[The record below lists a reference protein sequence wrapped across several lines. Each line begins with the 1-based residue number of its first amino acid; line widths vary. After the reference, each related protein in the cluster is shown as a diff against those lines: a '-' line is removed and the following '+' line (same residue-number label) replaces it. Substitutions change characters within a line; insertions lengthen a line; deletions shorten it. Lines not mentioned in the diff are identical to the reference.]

1 MTKGKVIQIGIF
13 VSLIGLISYKFVPE
27 IGIDNFT
34 ASTISSCVLIL
45 IVVTW
50 VTSYVY
56 RVVEMEVN
64 IGREK
69 RKGLTL
75 CAKDKN
81 GYYPLNTAH
90 DGRPILMNRENL
102 IKFD

>member
-1 MTKGKVIQIGIF
+1 MKIIKVLEKTEL
-13 VSLIGLISYKFVPE
+13 V
-27 IGIDNFT
+27 
-34 ASTISSCVLIL
+34 
-45 IVVTW
+45 IVDL
-50 VTSYVY
+50 
-56 RVVEMEVN
+56 EVN
-64 IGREK
+64 LGKEK

-75 CAKDKN
+75 CAKDSH

>member
-1 MTKGKVIQIGIF
+1 MKILKELDEIKLVI
-13 VSLIGLISYKFVPE
+13 
-27 IGIDNFT
+27 
-34 ASTISSCVLIL
+34 
-45 IVVTW
+45 
-50 VTSYVY
+50 
-56 RVVEMEVN
+56 VEMEVN
-64 IGREK
+64 LNKEK

-90 DGRPILMNRENL
+90 DGRPILMNKENL